1 MNESVKS
8 EVNSC
13 DLLFVEP
20 EKNVSDALFSSN
32 ILGGGQQQN
41 QPLMM
46 DEADDPELRMALEL
60 SLQDEQ
66 ARLASLNRQ
75 QPNAQDNEEQDLE
88 QRALRLSMEQQ
99 KKDEKKE

>member
-32 ILGGGQQQN
+32 ILGGG
-41 QPLMM
+41 
-46 DEADDPELRMALEL
+46 
-60 SLQDEQ
+60 
-66 ARLASLNRQ
+66 
-75 QPNAQDNEEQDLE
+75 
-88 QRALRLSMEQQ
+88 
-99 KKDEKKE
+99 